1 MKNDDIN
8 TISLQVTDLLQKCL
22 RFIGIMQQIF
32 GVLVII
38 CGAIACLGIISAII
52 GVPVIIGGI
61 KLFQSG
67 SSFALTAKLKHSD
80 DLLNAINDL
89 HGYWIFMLITFILS
103 VAMFITMLF
112 LFATLVS
119 SAIYG
124 Y

>member
-1 MKNDDIN
+1 MNNNETN
-8 TISLQVTDLLQKCL
+8 TISLQVSDLLQKCL
-22 RFIGIMQQIF
+22 RFIGVMQQIF

-38 CGAIACLGIISAII
+38 SGAIACLGIISAIV

-67 SSFALTAKLKHSD
+67 SSFILTAKLKHND
-80 DLLNAINDL
+80 DLVNAINGL
-89 HGYWIFMLITFILS
+89 HGYWMFMLITFILS

-112 LFATLVS
+112 LFTALVS